1 MLQIKDIHK
10 EYRTGNL
17 VQRALDGVSLSLRD
31 NEFVAILGPSGSG
44 KTTLLNIIGGLDRY
58 DSGDLIING
67 ISTKKYKDRDWD
79 SYRNHTIG
87 FVFQSYNLIPHQ
99 TVLANV
105 ELALT
110 ISGVSKSE
118 RRRRAKEALEKV
130 GLGAQIHKKP
140 SQMSGGQMQRVAIA
154 RALVNDPEILL
165 ADEPTGAL
173 DSDTSV
179 QVMDLLQEVAKERL
193 VVMVTH
199 NPELAQLYATR
210 IVTVKDG
217 RILSDTDPFVIDSE
231 SMAPPVHKNM
241 GKSSMSFFTALSLS
255 FQNLKTKK
263 ARTLLTSFA
272 GSIGII
278 GIALILSISNGV
290 DKYIT
295 NMEEETLSEY
305 PLQIQSTGVDL
316 TSMMM
321 GAATAQSEK
330 KDGEVGVAQMV
341 TNMFSKMNS
350 NDLESLKVYLDSNES
365 SISQYANSVEYT
377 YSVSPQI
384 FLENGKN
391 IRQVNPDKSF
401 SAMGLGSGSSNSIM
415 SSTMSTD
422 VFHEMPEDA
431 DLYKDQYDVKAGR
444 WPENYKEC
452 VLVLT
457 SQGDISDFLQYTLG
471 LRDGK
476 ELDDMVQKFIA
487 EEAVETPENEGP
499 YTYDEILGKKFKLVN
514 STDYYEYDEEYKVWK
529 DKSDNSSYMKK
540 LVKNGE
546 DLTIV
551 GIVQPVEGATASMLT
566 AGICYTPELTKHVI
580 EKAASSEIVKQ
591 QLADEKINVFTGEE
605 FGKEDN
611 ENSKFDMESLFSIN
625 ADALQEAFQVDL
637 SGFNMDLSSL
647 SGLSSGLNVEMP
659 DMPDMSA
666 LAGNI
671 NLDESSMPD
680 LSKLIKLD
688 DLDLDLSH
696 MIDPEEILKNLPADQ
711 VPDMSQA
718 LKSVKFD
725 FTEEKVTA
733 LLKEVLTGYQESIKD
748 KPEADM
754 DKMQAALKQ
763 YLTSKEMNERL
774 CKDLQELVKNNVN
787 VDMSSEKLIA
797 VAVGLM
803 NQYQEYAKANGIT
816 QTDVASILA
825 FLSQGE
831 IQQQIKEEAEN
842 LVKNSVTVN
851 ITTKQIRD
859 LLMQDVVAAY
869 PEYARNNSLPD
880 PANLGTYFLEY
891 MQTEDG
897 QNRLMNGLMT
907 LVDTSEVQ
915 TQFSQAMETYMK
927 SMMTSFTD
935 AIAKGIESKFTE
947 IMEQVE
953 KQLTKGIQTAMEQM
967 IGNISSGMQEAMQSV
982 MTSVSSSLTSAMS
995 QAMSG
1000 LGGLGSGM
1008 GNMEDALS
1016 INPEAF
1022 AKAIQMNMN
1031 EDDLSELM
1039 MSLLSSEN
1047 SSYDGNLKKLGYADL
1062 NVPGGIN
1069 IYPKDFESKSEIVG
1083 ILDQYN
1089 ADMEAAG
1096 EDEKVITYT
1105 DLVGTLMSSVTNI
1118 VNIISYV
1125 LVAFVAISLVVSSI
1139 MIGVITYISVLE
1151 RKKEIGILRAIGA
1164 SRHNVSQVFNAET
1177 FIIGFCAGAMGIGIT
1192 LLLLIP
1198 ANSIIRS
1205 LADGVNVKAALPPV
1219 AAVVLIGLS
1228 VVLTLLGGLIPSRKA
1243 AKSDPVTALRTD

>member
-58 DSGDLIING
+58 DRGDLIING

-321 GAATAQSEK
+321 GAATAQSGK

-476 ELDDMVQKFIA
+476 ELDDMVQKFMA

-566 AGICYTPELTKHVI
+566 AGICYTPELTEHVI

-927 SMMTSFTD
+927 AMMTSFTD

-967 IGNISSGMQEAMQSV
+967 MGNISSGMQEAMQSV

-1105 DLVGTLMSSVTNI
+1105 DLVGTLMSSVTDI